1 MRLAF
6 VTTYDARTVRS
17 WSGIPYHMARALL
30 REGVAL
36 EYVGPLETR
45 IGRLSRERAK
55 LYGLNGGA
63 YLFDRDPGVLR
74 HYARQVESRL
84 ASLDVDAVFSPG
96 TIPIAYLNTRL
107 PIVTWTDATF
117 GAMVD
122 YYYFGL
128 SRGSIRDG
136 NRMERAALDRVG
148 AALYS
153 SAWAAESAVVNHAAD
168 STKVHVLPFGANL
181 DDEPSRAQVAA
192 LVRKRSRYECRLLF
206 LGVDWLRKGG
216 DLALAVASKLVESGI
231 PTKLT
236 VVGCQ
241 APDVPRSDLI
251 DCLGFIDKSTPAGEA
266 TIARLLGES
275 HFLCLPS
282 RAECCA
288 IVLCEAS
295 AYGLPSVSV
304 RTGGIGSAV
313 THGAN
318 GYLFDRDRFVESA
331 TESIAACMA
340 NYDGVYV
347 PLAMASYE
355 EYCSRL
361 NWTTSTKV
369 LVEHLSR
376 LVDPPVELSWEGR

>member
-1 MRLAF
+1 MSERGLRLAF
-6 VTTYDARTVRS
+6 VTTYDAKSVRS

-36 EYVGPLETR
+36 EYIGPLEAR
-45 IGRLSRERAK
+45 IGRLSRGRAR
-55 LYGLNGGA
+55 LCGRNGA
-63 YLFDRDPGVLR
+63 YLYDRDPGVLR
-74 HYARQVESRL
+74 HYARQVEAQL
-84 ASLDVDAVFSPG
+84 ASLEVDAVFSPG
-96 TIPIAYLNTRL
+96 SIPIASLNTRL
-107 PIVTWTDATF
+107 PIVTWADATF

-122 YYYFGL
+122 YYFFGL
-128 SRGSIRDG
+128 CGESIRAG
-136 NRMERAALDRVG
+136 NRMERAALARAG
-148 AALYS
+148 AALYA
-153 SAWAAESAVVNHAAD
+153 SAWAADSAIKDQAAD
-168 STKVHVLPFGANL
+168 PAKVHVVPFGANL
-181 DDEPSRAQVAA
+181 NDEPTRAEVTA
-192 LVRKRSRYECRLLF
+192 LVEKRPRHECRLLF
-206 LGVDWLRKGG
+206 IGVDWLRKGG

-241 APDVPRSDLI
+241 APDVPASELI

-266 TIARLLGES
+266 TITRLLGES

-282 RAECCA
+282 RAECFG
-288 IVLCEAS
+288 VVFCEAS
-295 AYGLPSVSV
+295 AYGVPSVSV

-318 GYLFDRDRFVESA
+318 GYLFDRDGFVESA
-331 TESIAACMA
+331 AQSIARCMD
-340 NYDGVYV
+340 NYDDVYT

-369 LVEHLSR
+369 LLEHTSR
-376 LVDPPVELSWEGR
+376 LVAERR

>member
-1 MRLAF
+1 
-6 VTTYDARTVRS
+6 
-17 WSGIPYHMARALL
+17 MARALL

-36 EYVGPLETR
+36 EYIGPLETR
-45 IGRLSRERAK
+45 IGRLSRGRAM
-55 LYGLNGGA
+55 LHGRNGA
-63 YLFDRDPGVLR
+63 YLYDRDTGVLR
-74 HYARQVESRL
+74 QYARQVESRL
-84 ASLDVDAVFSPG
+84 ASLEVDAVFSPG
-96 TIPIAYLNTRL
+96 TIPMAYLDTHL

-122 YYYFGL
+122 YYFSGVC
-128 SRGSIRDG
+128 RESIRAG
-136 NRMERAALDRVG
+136 NRMERAALARAG
-148 AALYS
+148 AALYA
-153 SAWAAESAVVNHAAD
+153 SAWAADSAVKDHAAD
-168 STKVHVLPFGANL
+168 PTKVHVVPFGANV
-181 DDEPSRAQVAA
+181 DDEPSRSEVAA
-192 LVRKRSRYECRLLF
+192 LVEKRPRHECRLLF
-206 LGVDWLRKGG
+206 IGVDWFRKGG

-241 APDVPRSDLI
+241 APEVPGSDLV

-266 TIARLLGES
+266 TITRLLGES

-282 RAECCA
+282 RAECFG
-288 IVLCEAS
+288 VVFCEAS

-313 THGAN
+313 RHGAN
-318 GYLFDRDRFVESA
+318 GYLFDRDGFVESA
-331 TESIAACMA
+331 VESIARCMA
-340 NYDGVYV
+340 NYDDVYV
-347 PLAMASYE
+347 TLAMAAYD

-376 LVDPPVELSWEGR
+376 LVAERR